1 MNIKDRMV
9 NMIKRNLISTSQV
22 SDCLE
27 KTGVL
32 HEISALN
39 NGHFRVGP
47 VRFTYA
53 FNCSNWELHEQ
64 LQNVGAGE
72 VVIVEAINC
81 GNHAAFGELVSKF
94 TILYRQA
101 AALIVHGL
109 VRDVNVLRKEN
120 YPIWCSGTTPLG
132 CFNRKN
138 ESGPDD
144 ALLEGFRKQYE
155 GTIAVCDDSGVTIIP
170 ATNITEDF
178 LERLSFIELLEDAWF
193 HSIDTDGF
201 TTYETVCQKRY
212 LDKGSVF
219 SKYDQLKKKD
229 LGSA

>member
-1 MNIKDRMV
+1 MTMKDRMV
-9 NMIKRNLISTSQV
+9 NLIKRNLISTSQV

-32 HEISALN
+32 HGVHPLN
-39 NGHFRVGP
+39 HGHFRVGP

-53 FNCSNWELHEQ
+53 YNRSNWELHEQ
-64 LQNVGAGE
+64 LQDVEAGE
-72 VVIVEAINC
+72 VVIVEAIDCENY
-81 GNHAAFGELVSKF
+81 AALGELVSKF

-101 AALIVHGL
+101 AALIVRGL
-109 VRDVNVLRKEN
+109 VRDVNVLRKDN

-132 CFNRKN
+132 CFNKKN
-138 ESGPDD
+138 DGGPDK

-155 GTIAVCDDSGVTIIP
+155 GAIAVCDDSGVTIIP
-170 ATNITEDF
+170 AAHVTKDF
-178 LERLSFIELLEDAWF
+178 LERLSFIELQEDAWF
-193 HSIDTDGF
+193 HSIDTDNF

-212 LDKGSVF
+212 LEKGSVF
-219 SKYDQLKKKD
+219 SKYDQLKKD